1 MTRYVVNTVVACALA
16 FAGCRG
22 AGDGASA
29 PADSCDSAAAD
40 TVARAIECLPVVPD
54 SLAGGMRVI
63 ERLTRAWGADGAELG
78 DIIGSPRC
86 PGYLEGWYFRGDT
99 PVFQVRGD
107 IARARRE
114 ILRVAGSNGFAV
126 ESAGGK
132 LYSEKELNRIMD
144 TIDRRMETAPPQVK
158 DNVYMW
164 SMGLSTIDVAM
175 RLNTEA
181 ARRAFRKYVYDSPA
195 LRFSGATGQELCTE
209 TGVADTLGVSL
220 RPTSPYFP
228 AGAEMATFILAND
241 GSHEV
246 QTGNDYSI
254 AVEHGGRWYM
264 LPAGG
269 VFDALGIGV
278 RPGGRHTFNGMLHP
292 LVNNNRPGRYRY
304 FKDVDIDGCKVTLM
318 CDFFLVGD

>member
-1 MTRYVVNTVVACALA
+1 MA

-126 ESAGGK
+126 EPAGGK

-164 SMGLSTIDVAM
+164 SMGLSTINVSM

-181 ARRAFRKYVYDSPA
+181 ARRAFRKYVCASPA
-195 LRFSGATGQELCTE
+195 LSFSGSTGQELCTKV
-209 TGVADTLGVSL
+209 GVADTLGVSL
-220 RPTSPYFP
+220 RPAAPGFP
-228 AGAEMATFILAND
+228 ADAETAEFVLAND
-241 GSHEV
+241 GGHVV
-246 QTGNDYSI
+246 QTGESYSM
-254 AVEHGGRWYM
+254 AVERGGRWYE

-269 VFDALGIGV
+269 VFHAVGIEV
-278 RPGGRHTFNGMLHP
+278 RPGGSRVFVGRLHP
-292 LVNNNRPGRYRY
+292 LVNNNRPGRYRF
-304 FKDVDIDGCKVTLM
+304 FKDVRIEGRKVTLM
-318 CDFFLVGD
+318 CDFRLVGC

>member
-1 MTRYVVNTVVACALA
+1 MRYVVNAVAACALA
-16 FAGCRG
+16 FAGCHG
-22 AGDGASA
+22 AGKDA
-29 PADSCDSAAAD
+29 PAPAASCDSTVAD
-40 TVARAIECLPVVPD
+40 TAVRAIVCRPVVPE
-54 SLAGGMRVI
+54 SLSAGMRII
-63 ERLTRAWGADGAELG
+63 ERLTLAWGKEGAAPGDFLDG
-78 DIIGSPRC
+78 PRC
-86 PGYLEGWYFRGDT
+86 PDYFQGWIFRGDT
-99 PVFQVRGD
+99 LVFLVTGD
-107 IARARRE
+107 TARARRE
-114 ILRVAGSNGFAV
+114 LQRVGGSGDFAV
-126 ESAGGK
+126 EPAGGK

-228 AGAEMATFILAND
+228 AGAEMATFILANN

-269 VFDALGIGV
+269 VFDAIGIGV

>member
-1 MTRYVVNTVVACALA
+1 MRYVVNAVVACALV

-63 ERLTRAWGADGAELG
+63 ERLTRAWGADGAKLG

-114 ILRVAGSNGFAV
+114 ILRVAGSGDFAV
-126 ESAGGK
+126 EPAGGK

-164 SMGLSTIDVAM
+164 SMGLRTIDVAM

-181 ARRAFRKYVYDSPA
+181 ARRAFRKHVYDSPA

-220 RPTSPYFP
+220 HPTRPYFP
-228 AGAEMATFILAND
+228 AGAEKATFILSND
-241 GSHEV
+241 GGHVV
-246 QTGNDYSI
+246 QTGESYSM
-254 AVEHGGRWYM
+254 AVERGGRWYV
-264 LPAGG
+264 LPTAG
-269 VFDALGIGV
+269 VTNASGIEV
-278 RPGGRHTFNGMLHP
+278 RPGGSRTFSGSLYP
-292 LVNNNRPGRYRY
+292 LVNNNRPGRYRF
-304 FKDVDIDGCKVTLM
+304 FKDVRIDGCKVTLM
-318 CDFFLVGD
+318 CDFHLVGD

>member
-1 MTRYVVNTVVACALA
+1 MRHVVNAVAACALA
-16 FAGCRG
+16 FAGCHW
-22 AGDGASA
+22 AGKDA
-29 PADSCDSAAAD
+29 PAPAASCDSTVAD
-40 TVARAIECLPVVPD
+40 TAVRAIVCRPVVPE
-54 SLAGGMRVI
+54 SLSAGMRII
-63 ERLTRAWGADGAELG
+63 ERLTLAWGKEGAALG
-78 DIIGSPRC
+78 NVIGGPRC
-86 PGYLEGWYFRGDT
+86 PAYLQGWYFRGDT
-99 PVFQVRGD
+99 PVFQVTGD
-107 IARARRE
+107 TARARRE
-114 ILRVAGSNGFAV
+114 LLRVGGSGDFAV
-126 ESAGGK
+126 EPAGSK
-132 LYSEKELNRIMD
+132 RYSEKELNRMMD
-144 TIDRRMETAPPQVK
+144 TIDRRMETAPPRVK

-164 SMGLSTIDVAM
+164 GVGLHVIDVAM

-181 ARRAFRKYVYDSPA
+181 ARQAFRKYVYDSPA
-195 LRFSGATGQELCTE
+195 IRFSGSTGREPCSLC
-209 TGVADTLGVSL
+209 GVADTLGVSL
-220 RPTSPYFP
+220 RPTKPSFP
-228 AGAEMATFILAND
+228 ASADKATFVLVNN

-269 VFDALGIGV
+269 VFDAIGIGV

>member
-1 MTRYVVNTVVACALA
+1 MMRYVVNAVVACALA

-22 AGDGASA
+22 AGKGAPASA
-29 PADSCDSAAAD
+29 YSCDSASAD
-40 TVARAIECLPVVPD
+40 TVARAIECLPVVLD

-63 ERLTRAWGADGAELG
+63 ERLTLAWGKEGAAPGDFLDG
-78 DIIGSPRC
+78 PRC
-86 PGYLEGWYFRGDT
+86 PDYFQGWIFRGDT
-99 PVFQVRGD
+99 LVFLVTGD
-107 IARARRE
+107 TARARRE
-114 ILRVAGSNGFAV
+114 LQRVGGSGDFAV
-126 ESAGGK
+126 EPAGGK

-209 TGVADTLGVSL
+209 TGVVDTLGVSL

-269 VFDALGIGV
+269 VFDAIGIGV